1 MKKLLLAATAAVMLS
16 SGGAMAQGV
25 LKLGTEGAYPPFNF
39 YDEKKALVGFDI
51 EIGDALC
58 AEMKRK
64 CEWVANEWDT
74 IIPALNAKKF
84 DAIIAQMS
92 IRPDRAEKVDFTK
105 PYSNTPSKII
115 QVKGTGLKNT
125 AESLKGKKIGVQRET
140 IQEAWLKQHY
150 GSVAEIVAYGT
161 QDEANVDL
169 GARTDAVMADGPVVD
184 DFTSKEK
191 DKYEL
196 VGEPIKMDSP
206 GAAIAV
212 RKGETKLTADFNTA
226 LAALIANGTY
236 DKIQKKY
243 FDYSVQPKQ

>member
-1 MKKLLLAATAAVMLS
+1 MKKLILAAAAAVMLS

-25 LKLGTEGAYPPFNF
+25 VKLGTEGAYPPFNF
-39 YDEKKALVGFDI
+39 YNEKKELVGFDI

-105 PYSNTPSKII
+105 PYSSTPSKII
-115 QVKGTGLKNT
+115 QPKGKGLKNT
-125 AESLKGKKIGVQRET
+125 AESLKGKKVGVQRET

-150 GSVAEIVAYGT
+150 TGVIEIVAYGT

-169 GARTDAVMADGPVVD
+169 GARTDAVMADGPVID

-206 GAAIAV
+206 GAAIAI
-212 RKGETKLTADFNTA
+212 RKGEAALLGEFNTA
-226 LAALIANGTY
+226 LAAIIANGTY
-236 DKIQKKY
+236 DKISKKY
-243 FDYSVQPKQ
+243 FDYSVKP